1 MHALID
7 GKNDPFEVPAAVWH
21 ASDPMYDTH
30 FQVCSGALV
39 PAQMLLPFMLL
50 MTDRVPSG
58 DFTTGATPTS
68 SPGSFANVVEES
80 DRDKHHEQRERHRG
94 AVAEVKLPERIVV
107 DVQLHD
113 VRGVRQSPLGG
124 DLDDVEHLERAD
136 HREDDDHG
144 EDGAQER
151 NGQPPEH
158 LDLAG
163 TVEPTGLVDLVRDRL
178 EPRHD
183 QDRAPWWGRASFSSG
198 GRVGH
203 QLRPVRAQHP
213 RRLRRARVRLRE
225 RV

>member
-1 MHALID
+1 
-7 GKNDPFEVPAAVWH
+7 
-21 ASDPMYDTH
+21 
-30 FQVCSGALV
+30 
-39 PAQMLLPFMLL
+39 MLLPFMLL

-107 DVQLHD
+107 DVQLQD
-113 VRGVRQSPLGG
+113 VRGVRRSPLGG

-178 EPRHD
+178 QPRHD

-198 GRVGH
+198 AESVTNYDLFGRSIRDAFDEHAFGSANGCEIVIRSH
-203 QLRPVRAQHP
+203 TFEDW
-213 RRLRRARVRLRE
+213 ARGAAASVIDSMTEGTLMGAP
-225 RV
+225 